1 MSDTIWLVP
10 QGLALEAFLYS
21 SGPPE
26 VSRYNF
32 NLVRRKWNAVLV
44 RRQSSQPGGGFNPSD
59 TLVLEPLGEVKFA
72 THPTTNCW
80 HEEWACSGASANGK
94 APPNCHRLCG
104 GIMACEPGCIN
115 GAKRHHNCSFH
126 IIITASLE
134 DVRHNRRRVE
144 ITGAC
149 PTMPSRPS
157 PLICTPLVS
166 EAR

>member
-1 MSDTIWLVP
+1 MGDANNGTGDATMPANNHDFVAVTVPALVPRLDFNATLQDAVAAHSQFASTAGTAIKMSDTIWLVP

-32 NLVRRKWNAVLV
+32 NLVKRKWNAVLV

-80 HEEWACSGASANGK
+80 HEEWACSGV
-94 APPNCHRLCG
+94 APTWH
-104 GIMACEPGCIN
+104 A
-115 GAKRHHNCSFH
+115 
-126 IIITASLE
+126 
-134 DVRHNRRRVE
+134 
-144 ITGAC
+144 
-149 PTMPSRPS
+149 
-157 PLICTPLVS
+157 
-166 EAR
+166 